1 MPRSRRAASRA
12 EVIHFRWPRYR
23 DGEEMFRQVRRDDE
37 EFVQPGQET
46 TQATTSMDWTA
57 TILSVTGTKPN
68 PSYPLDGED
77 ILPVCTGDRP
87 AFDRTLF
94 WRNNLHDAARVA
106 NWKYLREQRGEHLF
120 DLVKDP
126 GERNDLKERQPEM
139 FESLRSKYKE
149 WNGRMEPVRS

>member
-1 MPRSRRAASRA
+1 
-12 EVIHFRWPRYR
+12 VIHFRWPRYR